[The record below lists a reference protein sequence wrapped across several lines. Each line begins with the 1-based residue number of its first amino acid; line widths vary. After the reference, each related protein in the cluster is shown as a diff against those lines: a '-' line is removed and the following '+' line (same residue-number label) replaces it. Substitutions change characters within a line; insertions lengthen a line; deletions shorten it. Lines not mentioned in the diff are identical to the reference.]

1 MVPGRDLEYTGE
13 LEAGGPFYFAKETDG
28 VIYHLSLPFS
38 SSPLI
43 LLHLWTYTLYPL
55 LSCHFLIQVPM
66 TSLAA
71 GKFSTWSH
79 W

>member
-43 LLHLWTYTLYPL
+43 LLHL
-55 LSCHFLIQVPM
+55 
-66 TSLAA
+66 
-71 GKFSTWSH
+71 
-79 W
+79 